1 MEGGRAGNHHPL
13 NAVKSARMQYAVKQ
27 IVLPNNPHMQFARF
41 AKMTGT
47 GYCVCVCTC
56 VCDSYMLCLLKCGCA
71 EEAHSSIVLFLIGL
85 LDPATIFVHGVERL
99 LSFAVFQYKL
109 GKAKLLGDLLV
120 VCYIS
125 IL

>member
-1 MEGGRAGNHHPL
+1 
-13 NAVKSARMQYAVKQ
+13 
-27 IVLPNNPHMQFARF
+27 
-41 AKMTGT
+41 
-47 GYCVCVCTC
+47 
-56 VCDSYMLCLLKCGCA
+56 MLCLLKCGCA
-71 EEAHSSIVLFLIGL
+71 EGAHSSIVLFLIGL

-99 LSFAVFQYKL
+99 LSFAVFKYKL